1 MSATDAGARRIVVGV
16 AGSVSAYKAPFVIRL
31 LRRAGHEVEVVATAA
46 ALRFIGEP
54 ALAAVSGGPVATGL
68 FDDPAAASHVALG
81 ERADLVVVAPASA
94 DLLARVAAGRADDML
109 TATILTTGAPVVL
122 APAMHTRM
130 WTNPATAH
138 NVATLRSRG
147 LTVIDPDTGPL
158 TGGDV
163 GAGRLPE
170 PERIV
175 ERALAVLDAVGA
187 PAGAGDCADAAR
199 AADAADAGAGRGG
212 DGAPLAGL
220 RVVVSAG
227 GTREPIDPVRYLGNR
242 SSGRQGAALAAAA
255 KAAGA
260 DVVLVAAN
268 IGPEVLAL
276 VPDGVEIIP
285 VGTALELRDA
295 VRGAARDAD
304 AVVMAAAVAD
314 FRPARALD
322 VKLKKRPPG
331 PDGAQPAPPALELV
345 ANPDVLAGLAA
356 DPPRPAPGRTLLV
369 GFAAETGDDAGDV
382 LAHGAA
388 KARRKGADL
397 MAVNAVGPATGFGDV
412 PNSVIV
418 LDAAGAEVARAAGSK
433 DEVARA
439 LIALIARRLGRRSR
453 PGDPRAPGHAI
464 GVGGRR

>member
-46 ALRFIGEP
+46 ALRFIGAP

-212 DGAPLAGL
+212 APLAGL

-255 KAAGA
+255 AAAGA

-276 VPDGVEIIP
+276 VPDGVEVIP

-439 LIALIARRLGRRSR
+439 LIALIARRLGR
-453 PGDPRAPGHAI
+453 
-464 GVGGRR
+464 

>member
-1 MSATDAGARRIVVGV
+1 MSATDAGARRVVVGV

-46 ALRFIGEP
+46 ALRFIGAP
-54 ALAAVSGGPVATGL
+54 ALAAVAGGPVATGL

-94 DLLARVAAGRADDML
+94 DLLARVAAGRADDLL

-175 ERALAVLDAVGA
+175 ERALAVLDA
-187 PAGAGDCADAAR
+187 AR
-199 AADAADAGAGRGG
+199 AADAADVGVGAGRGG

-255 KAAGA
+255 AAAGA

-268 IGPEVLAL
+268 IGPEVLGL

-314 FRPARALD
+314 FRPACPLD

-331 PDGAQPAPPALELV
+331 PDGAEPAPPTLELV

-397 MAVNAVGPATGFGDV
+397 LAVNAVGPATGFGDV
-412 PNSVIV
+412 PNSVVV
-418 LDAAGAEVARAAGSK
+418 LDAAGSEVARAAGSK

-439 LIALIARRLGRRSR
+439 LIALIARRLGR
-453 PGDPRAPGHAI
+453 
-464 GVGGRR
+464 

>member
-1 MSATDAGARRIVVGV
+1 MSATDAGARRVVVGV

-46 ALRFIGEP
+46 ALRFIGAP
-54 ALAAVSGGPVATGL
+54 ALAAVAGGPVATGL

-94 DLLARVAAGRADDML
+94 DLLARVAAGRADDLL

-130 WTNPATAH
+130 WTNPATVH

-175 ERALAVLDAVGA
+175 ERALAVLDA
-187 PAGAGDCADAAR
+187 AR
-199 AADAADAGAGRGG
+199 AADAADGAGRGG
-212 DGAPLAGL
+212 AGAPLAGL

-255 KAAGA
+255 AAAGA

-268 IGPEVLAL
+268 VGPEVLGL
-276 VPDGVEIIP
+276 VPGGVEIIP

-314 FRPARALD
+314 FRPARPLD

-331 PDGAQPAPPALELV
+331 PDGAEPAPPTLELV

-356 DPPRPAPGRTLLV
+356 DPPRTAPGRTLLV

-397 MAVNAVGPATGFGDV
+397 LAVNAVGPATGFGDV
-412 PNSVIV
+412 PNSVVV

-439 LIALIARRLGRRSR
+439 LIALIARRLGR
-453 PGDPRAPGHAI
+453 
-464 GVGGRR
+464 